1 VTRRI
6 GATWIAGVVLPLV
19 LGGLILM
26 HTVDLAPAEAT
37 SPSEHAAV
45 DGADAVELHGGHDH
59 GCDGCHLGLHMTAVC
74 VAVLGSIA
82 VWRLA
87 RHIAGDTSTMDSSS
101 SAAERPSPPPLLRS
115 GRPPWVAL
123 GVMRC

>member
-1 VTRRI
+1 VTRWI
-6 GATWIAGVVLPLV
+6 GASWIAGVVLPLV

-26 HTVDLAPAEAT
+26 HAVDLVPAEAT

-45 DGADAVELHGGHDH
+45 DRAGAVELHGGHDH

-87 RHIAGDTSTMDSSS
+87 RHFAGRTSTMDSSP
-101 SAAERPSPPPLLRS
+101 SAAERPAPPPLLRG